1 MNSKQFV
8 AKLAQDN
15 EALFK
20 ASELNVEAYF
30 ASNPSQAEL
39 VEHFTGRMVNERMN
53 MVEISTKV
61 ANAPADTSVET
72 LALLS
77 KQALDEANHFRMVKE
92 VIEHITGE
100 TVDVEAAIAAEAA
113 KPTAKGAALLAKY
126 EAQNDPLALAAYQF
140 IAEGRAERVWH
151 KMAEC
156 IQDEFISTT
165 YAKIARD
172 EGFHSNIGKW
182 KLEQL
187 VTTPEAQ
194 AHAADLADRMRKD
207 LYAISAKNTKF
218 VPEAKDLMEKTYNYK
233 YVPYEELMA
242 A

>member
-1 MNSKQFV
+1 MDSKQFV
-8 AKLAQDN
+8 AKLAQEN
-15 EALFK
+15 EALFQ

-30 ASNPSQAEL
+30 ASQPSQEAL
-39 VEHFTGRMVNERMN
+39 VEHFVGRMVNERMN
-53 MVEISTKV
+53 MVEIANKV

-100 TVDVEAAIAAEAA
+100 EVDVEAAITAEAA

-140 IAEGRAERVWH
+140 IAEGRAERVWQ
-151 KMAEC
+151 KMADC

-172 EGFHSNIGKW
+172 EGFHSNIGRRA
-182 KLEQL
+182 LELLATDADVQARVEEIARTMRMDL
-187 VTTPEAQ
+187 FAVSCMNTTATPEAVKLMD
-194 AHAADLADRMRKD
+194 AA
-207 LYAISAKNTKF
+207 Y
-218 VPEAKDLMEKTYNYK
+218 
-233 YVPYEELMA
+233 
-242 A
+242 

>member
-1 MNSKQFV
+1 
-8 AKLAQDN
+8 
-15 EALFK
+15 
-20 ASELNVEAYF
+20 
-30 ASNPSQAEL
+30 
-39 VEHFTGRMVNERMN
+39 MVNERMN

-100 TVDVEAAIAAEAA
+100 KVDVEAAIAAEAA

-140 IAEGRAERVWH
+140 IAEGRAERVWN

-156 IQDEFISTT
+156 IKDEYISTT
-165 YAKIARD
+165 YAKIAKD
-172 EGFHSNIGKW
+172 EGFHSNIGRHA
-182 KLEQL
+182 LELLATDADTQARIEEIARTMRMDL
-187 VTTPEAQ
+187 FAISCMNTTATPEAVKLMDA
-194 AHAADLADRMRKD
+194 AH
-207 LYAISAKNTKF
+207 
-218 VPEAKDLMEKTYNYK
+218 
-233 YVPYEELMA
+233 
-242 A
+242 